1 VSRKVLLSRCLIEP
15 EARLDLK
22 YRAYLLVCVL
32 FASLSAIVLVGHVSE
47 SIAAVGGGMVHGR
60 VYGRNYMG
68 DLKPLAWANVTV
80 TNGTYTQSASTA
92 GDGYYMMYVPVG
104 EYTLTASL
112 VGFNSSSTFLP
123 VTNGSTTQYDF
134 YLEQSNEPIP
144 EFSLYV
150 APAVSILGLWLSL
163 AVLRRRKRS

>member
-1 VSRKVLLSRCLIEP
+1 LRHRPYVLVF
-15 EARLDLK
+15 
-22 YRAYLLVCVL
+22 LLL
-32 FASLSAIVLVGHVSE
+32 ASLSAIVILSHVSE
-47 SIAAVGGGMVHGR
+47 SKGAVGGGMVNGY

-80 TNGTYTQSASTA
+80 TNGTYTQSTSSA
-92 GDGYYMMYVPVG
+92 GDGYYRMYVPVG

-123 VTNGSTTQYDF
+123 VTNGSTTHYDF
-134 YLEQSNEPIP
+134 YLEQTNEPIP
-144 EFSLYV
+144 EFSLFA
-150 APAVSILGLWLSL
+150 APAASILALWISL

>member
-1 VSRKVLLSRCLIEP
+1 MKHRP
-15 EARLDLK
+15 
-22 YRAYLLVCVL
+22 YLLVCL
-32 FASLSAIVLVGHVSE
+32 LLASLSAVAVVSHVSE
-47 SIAAVGGGMVHGR
+47 SRGAVGGGMVHGH

-80 TNGTYTQSASTA
+80 TNGTYTQTASTA

-112 VGFNSSSTFLP
+112 VGFNTSSTFLP
-123 VTNGSTTQYDF
+123 VTNGSSTEYDF

-144 EFSLYV
+144 EFSLYA
-150 APAVSILGLWLSL
+150 APVISVFALWISL

>member
-1 VSRKVLLSRCLIEP
+1 LRHQ
-15 EARLDLK
+15 
-22 YRAYLLVCVL
+22 AYLLVCLL
-32 FASLSAIVLVGHVSE
+32 FASLSAVFAFSHVSE
-47 SIAAVGGGMVHGR
+47 CGGAVGGGMVYGH

-80 TNGTYTQSASTA
+80 TNETYKQTTSS
-92 GDGYYMMYVPVG
+92 GEHGYYKMYVPVG

-112 VGFNSSSTFLP
+112 VGYNSSSTFLP
-123 VTNGSTTQYDF
+123 VTNGSTTEYDF

-144 EFSLYV
+144 EFSLYA
-150 APAVSILGLWLSL
+150 APVISVFALWISV

>member
-1 VSRKVLLSRCLIEP
+1 MRH
-15 EARLDLK
+15 
-22 YRAYLLVCVL
+22 RACLLVCLL
-32 FASLSAIVLVGHVSE
+32 FAGLSAVIVFSHVSE
-47 SIAAVGGGMVHGR
+47 SRGAVGGGMVHGH

-68 DLKPLAWANVTV
+68 DIRALAWANVTV
-80 TNGTYTQSASTA
+80 TDGSYTQSTSSG

-112 VGFNSSSTFLP
+112 VGHNSSSTFLP

-144 EFSLYV
+144 EFSLYA
-150 APAVSILGLWLSL
+150 APVISVLALWISL

>member
-1 VSRKVLLSRCLIEP
+1 
-15 EARLDLK
+15 LK
-22 YRAYLLVCVL
+22 HRAYLLAFL
-32 FASLSAIVLVGHVSE
+32 LLASLSAVVAVTQVSE
-47 SIAAVGGGMVHGR
+47 SRGAVGGGMVHGN

-80 TNGTYTQSASTA
+80 TNGTYTQTTSTA

-123 VTNGSTTQYDF
+123 VTNGSTTEYDF

-144 EFSLYV
+144 EFSLY
-150 APAVSILGLWLSL
+150 AVPVVSVFALWISL